1 MPVGVINVSNR
12 LPVTVEP
19 EKITKSSGGLV
30 AALEGLSEKEYRSQ
44 WIGWPGAAFDEAKR
58 RKEVE
63 RILTEQYGC
72 VPVFLNAEEGEAH
85 YEGFSNSS
93 IWPLLHYLP
102 NYLRYEPSWWEHY
115 QRVNQRFADKVLETA
130 HEGEL
135 IWVHDYQ
142 LMLLPVLLKEKAP
155 HLRVGFFLHTPFPA
169 YEVFRCH
176 PRGSELI
183 AGMLGADLIG
193 FHTFGYLRHFCES
206 VRRLMGLEPELT
218 RIRTEGHSS
227 ALGVYPIGI
236 NAPKFEATLA
246 SPEFS
251 RRRREIGAAY
261 QGKRIILSVER
272 MDYTKGILHRL
283 DAIDKF
289 LAGLDHIGNVQFIFV
304 SVPSREG
311 IKDYQALCEEV
322 ETRVGRLN
330 GRYATP
336 RNNPIHFIHGS
347 VDFVDLCA
355 MYALADIALVTP
367 LIDGMNLVA
376 KEYLVCQRE
385 NTGLLILS
393 EFAGAAEELF
403 GAFRV
408 NPYDAGAVAD
418 TLSAALA
425 MPTEARQTRNQAM
438 REYIIRY
445 DAQHWAK
452 SFLHDLIPRRA
463 SDRVPVNLEIETVRN
478 QIDRAISEGQP
489 AALFLDYDGTL
500 REIEA
505 NPKLAEPTPPLRA
518 LLDRLRNQSNFS
530 VTIISGRT
538 QEDLASW
545 LGAYPFGLIAEHG
558 ASVRRPGRSI
568 WEQLDHNV
576 NYDWKPELLAI
587 LRLYEQTT
595 PGSFVEEKRSSLVWH
610 YRGADAQFG
619 AWKAHQLAEEL
630 AALTAN
636 EQIKVRHGKKNVEV
650 SAAQLNKGAAVA
662 RMLEGSKGLAFIL
675 CAGDD
680 QTDESM
686 FRLSL
691 PRFLSVKIGQ
701 GLTRAQFRVPSPADF
716 RQLLQEG
723 LAHH

>member
-1 MPVGVINVSNR
+1 
-12 LPVTVEP
+12 
-19 EKITKSSGGLV
+19 
-30 AALEGLSEKEYRSQ
+30 
-44 WIGWPGAAFDEAKR
+44 
-58 RKEVE
+58 
-63 RILTEQYGC
+63 
-72 VPVFLNAEEGEAH
+72 
-85 YEGFSNSS
+85 
-93 IWPLLHYLP
+93 
-102 NYLRYEPSWWEHY
+102 
-115 QRVNQRFADKVLETA
+115 
-130 HEGEL
+130 
-135 IWVHDYQ
+135 
-142 LMLLPVLLKEKAP
+142 MLLPVLLKEKAP

-246 SPEFS
+246 SADFS

-425 MPTEARQTRNQAM
+425 MPREARQTRNQAM

-500 REIEA
+500 REIEV

-538 QEDLASW
+538 QEDLESW

-636 EQIKVRHGKKNVEV
+636 EQIKVRHGKKIVEV
-650 SAAQLNKGAAVA
+650 GAAQLNKGAAVA

>member
-1 MPVGVINVSNR
+1 
-12 LPVTVEP
+12 
-19 EKITKSSGGLV
+19 
-30 AALEGLSEKEYRSQ
+30 
-44 WIGWPGAAFDEAKR
+44 
-58 RKEVE
+58 
-63 RILTEQYGC
+63 
-72 VPVFLNAEEGEAH
+72 
-85 YEGFSNSS
+85 
-93 IWPLLHYLP
+93 
-102 NYLRYEPSWWEHY
+102 
-115 QRVNQRFADKVLETA
+115 
-130 HEGEL
+130 
-135 IWVHDYQ
+135 
-142 LMLLPVLLKEKAP
+142 MLLPVLLKAKAP

-176 PRGSELI
+176 PRGRELI

-425 MPTEARQTRNQAM
+425 MPTEARQTLNQAM

-452 SFLHDLIPRRA
+452 SFLHDLIPRPA

-478 QIDRAISEGQP
+478 QIERAISEDQA

-505 NPKLAEPTPPLRA
+505 NPKHAEPTPRLRA
-518 LLDRLRNQSNFS
+518 LLDRLSNQSNFS

-538 QEDLASW
+538 QEDLESW
-545 LGAYPFGLIAEHG
+545 LGAYRFGLIAEHG
-558 ASVRRPGRSI
+558 ASVRRPGRSV
-568 WEQLDHNV
+568 WEQLDRNV

-610 YRGADAQFG
+610 YRRADEQFG

-630 AALTAN
+630 AVLTAN
-636 EQIKVRHGKKNVEV
+636 EQIKVRHGKKIVEV
-650 SAAQLNKGAAVA
+650 GAAQLNKGAAVA
-662 RMLEGSKGLAFIL
+662 RMLQDSNGLAFIL

-691 PRFLSVKIGQ
+691 PRFLSVKIGL

-716 RQLLQEG
+716 RQLLEEG